1 MKLTLAA
8 TALGAFAVIHPA
20 ITWAAVFA
28 FVILVGFYVKLHID
42 YTKLVKSDPV
52 KLCKKLAD
60 EKEELL
66 HRLGRATSKIDEMK
80 AANKALH
87 TEYQDLRSDF
97 KRLTESYGKLAS
109 DFAKIQVE
117 MREERKTRMEQYGE
131 LIRTQAKHGE
141 L

>member
-8 TALGAFAVIHPA
+8 TALGAFAVIHPTF
-20 ITWAAVFA
+20 TWAAVMATAVLLA
-28 FVILVGFYVKLHID
+28 FYIKLHLD
-42 YTKLVKSDPV
+42 YSKLVKSDPV
-52 KLCKKLAD
+52 KLCKRLAD

-66 HRLGRATSKIDEMK
+66 ERLNRSSVRVDELK
-80 AANKALH
+80 SANKKLH